1 MPKKGLDKKGD
12 LGLKDKQKHK
22 VEPPKNYKVVLHND
36 DYTPMQFVEALLQQV
51 FFRSPAEASRITLT
65 IHKGEKGIAGIYSK
79 EIAETKSRQAN
90 EVAKSHGHP
99 LLTEYEPVG

>member
-36 DYTPMQFVEALLQQV
+36 DYTPMDFVSQLLMQI
-51 FFRSPAEASRITLT
+51 FHKDAMTAKAITEHVHT
-65 IHKGEKGIAGIYSK
+65 KGRGIAGIYSR
-79 EIAETKSRQAN
+79 EIAETKTH
-90 EVAKSHGHP
+90 EVVEIAKNYGHP
-99 LLTEYEPVG
+99 LLADFEPE